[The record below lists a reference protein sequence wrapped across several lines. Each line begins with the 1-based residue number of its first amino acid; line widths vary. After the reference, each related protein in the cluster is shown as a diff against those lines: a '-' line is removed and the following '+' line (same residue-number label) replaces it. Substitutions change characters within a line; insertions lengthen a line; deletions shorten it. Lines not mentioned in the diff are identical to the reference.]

1 MKQKLIFFLLIII
14 TANSFAQK
22 SLDKLLKTHN
32 SHSIP
37 YISIEELRMLQLNDS
52 VMILDAREPKEFEMS
67 HLKSSIHVGFDNFYS
82 EEKQL
87 QKINKDTQIIVYC
100 SVGIRSEKIGEKLKK
115 AGFTNVKNLYGGI
128 FEWKNR
134 GYPVI
139 DSTGT
144 ETENVHAFSK
154 QWSKWLHA
162 GNPVYRTRKTP

>member
-1 MKQKLIFFLLIII
+1 MRYSLFFIAFLFLVG
-14 TANSFAQK
+14 TASSQE
-22 SLDKLLKTHN
+22 SLDKLLNRYN

-37 YISIEELRMLQLNDS
+37 YISVEELRMLRLNDS
-52 VMILDAREPKEFEMS
+52 VVILDAREPKEFEVS
-67 HLKSSIHVGFDNFYS
+67 HLKSSINVGFDNFYS

-87 QKINKDTQIIVYC
+87 QKTNKDAQIIVYC

-115 AGFTNVKNLYGGI
+115 AGFINVKNLYGGI

-134 GYPVI
+134 GNPVI

-154 QWSKWLHA
+154 QWSKWLHK
-162 GNPVYRTRKTP
+162 GNPVY